1 MGDLVGA
8 VATTSF
14 VGGCSRRLMVI
25 GGAAG
30 SEKRGILCWCRFG
43 PSSRSRSACTL
54 DCGDEEV
61 LAPLWLCVPW
71 LLPCSEIPADLVKCS
86 SKFDCRALI
95 VAGSGRD
102 NGGGILPAE
111 TMTPRFDIGGVG
123 ASSTPISLPNGTL
136 LELKDPVLVV
146 ELFLTKEEVS
156 ELMMLTSN
164 PFLNPSNK

>member
-1 MGDLVGA
+1 M
-8 VATTSF
+8 
-14 VGGCSRRLMVI
+14 
-25 GGAAG
+25 
-30 SEKRGILCWCRFG
+30 
-43 PSSRSRSACTL
+43 
-54 DCGDEEV
+54 
-61 LAPLWLCVPW
+61 
-71 LLPCSEIPADLVKCS
+71 
-86 SKFDCRALI
+86 I